1 MGSKGTYSII
11 GKLVIVQLTMMSKK
25 SRGESRRAEGGVGL
39 VKELIGTAMSG
50 LPNGGAWINLSSYL
64 GELDFSG

>member
-1 MGSKGTYSII
+1 MDSGRTHSII
-11 GKLVIVQLTMMSKK
+11 GKLVTVQLTMMSKK
-25 SRGESRRAEGGVGL
+25 VEESRVERREGL

-64 GELDFSG
+64 GELDLI